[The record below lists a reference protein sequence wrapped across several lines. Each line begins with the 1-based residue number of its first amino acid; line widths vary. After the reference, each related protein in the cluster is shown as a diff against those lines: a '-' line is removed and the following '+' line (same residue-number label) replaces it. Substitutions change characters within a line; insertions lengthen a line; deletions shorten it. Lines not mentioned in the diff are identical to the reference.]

1 MAGKLNKGGEKSA
14 KKAKNIAE
22 KVAELVR
29 GTVEECGCTLWDVEL
44 VKEGSDMSL
53 VISIDKEGGISL
65 EDCEMVNDAVEP
77 IIDEADPI
85 EEGYY
90 LEISSAGLE
99 RELSKPEHIRAYLGK
114 SVSVKLYAPLEQVAE
129 SGEKVKGTK
138 KQFEGLLADFDE
150 ENKTITVTEGENRT
164 VIELSKI
171 AVMKNTV
178 EY

>member
-1 MAGKLNKGGEKSA
+1 MAGKQNKGENSA

-29 GTVEECGCTLWDVEL
+29 STVEECGCTLWDVEL
-44 VKEGSDMSL
+44 VKEGADLSL

-99 RELSKPEHIRAYLGK
+99 RELSKPEHIRAYLG
-114 SVSVKLYAPLEQVAE
+114 SAVSVKLYAPLEEVSE
-129 SGEKVKGTK
+129 NGEKVKGTR
-138 KQFEGLLADFDE
+138 KQFDGVLSDFDE
-150 ENKTITVTEGENRT
+150 ENKTVTIVEGEAST

>member
-1 MAGKLNKGGEKSA
+1 MATNGKKNNSESAA

-29 GTVEECGCTLWDVEL
+29 GAVEECGCTLWDVEL
-44 VKEGSDMSL
+44 VKEGADLSL
-53 VISIDKEGGISL
+53 VISIDKEGGVSL

-85 EEGYY
+85 EEGYF
-90 LEISSAGLE
+90 LEVSSAGLE
-99 RELSKPEHIRAYLGK
+99 RELSKPEHIKAYIG
-114 SVSVKLYAPLEQVAE
+114 SAVSIKLYAPMKTEDDD
-129 SGEKVKGTK
+129 KGRK
-138 KQFEGLLADFDE
+138 LFEGELCAFDE
-150 ENKTITVTEGENRT
+150 DNKTVTVKEGERET

-178 EY
+178 EF